1 MAFQSIKRILPGAI
15 REVGLEEQVT
25 SVQVLQ
31 TAQTVLLRYWG
42 EERASLVS
50 MRSFAQGVLKL
61 ETNVPAAAQELK
73 VMEVRL
79 LNEINRI
86 LGAKKVIKLQCL
98 TH

>member
-1 MAFQSIKRILPGAI
+1 MPFQSIKRILPGAI
-15 REVGLEEQVT
+15 RDAGLEEQVT

-42 EERASLVS
+42 EERVALVA

-61 ETNVPAAAQELK
+61 ETNAPAAAQELK
-73 VMEVRL
+73 VMEVRF

-98 TH
+98 TR